1 MQTTKNSDNLSRVGR
16 GTSMLMHHRRKT
28 SIDGHQ
34 QRQPDGVEPIDGHQ
48 RRQPG
53 GVEPIDGHQRH
64 QPDGVEPIDGH
75 QLHQPGGVGPIDV
88 HQRPK
93 PDGVGL
99 TDVHQRYFYTKPT
112 GSASK
117 EPVRRRCC
125 ALCANA

>member
-16 GTSMLMHHRRKT
+16 ETSMLMHHRKKT

-34 QRQPDGVEPIDGHQ
+34 QRQPDGVGPIDGHQ
-48 RRQPG
+48 RR
-53 GVEPIDGHQRH
+53 

-75 QLHQPGGVGPIDV
+75 QLHQPDGVGPIDV